1 LSTGPG
7 TTQPEIPPA
16 VREAVY
22 EFQRYL
28 SDDLAPM
35 MAVDAVE
42 MLLQI
47 PAPYMAS
54 TIQAW
59 IGGQFRGQGANVAV
73 SDYLFHAFKKLHQ
86 MMEYELIDR
95 SALAPFLVELEA
107 LLIEMC
113 PEADQSFLRNNLAR
127 VEEAV
132 GTSTV
137 APVQNLHRQAGGSA
151 TQSQSAPMAS
161 APAPAAASGPG
172 AVVPVEMAHGMR
184 RFSLLLDRLAHVP
197 VGPGGAEIAP
207 ALAAAA
213 AKARTDEEFERSIGE
228 LRSVGVDASMDK
240 VFQQLCRA
248 IPGWSVSTAAPDGK
262 PLALP
267 ESQSVKAMHRI
278 ISMAQSPEE
287 GAKRFDE
294 MLQAAVEQFN
304 SGSLAR
310 AAAMIDLARRI
321 VDEQRIKP
329 ESLEAIRRRAQDALA
344 VEQLREHADKPEK
357 HELLR
362 RVLTFFPA
370 YTARG
375 LLAALYNEPRRDKR
389 RLCLSLLEAHG
400 PEAREASLD
409 KLAEFGENPA
419 ADPHGYY
426 MRNLVYLM
434 RRIAPPGGTH
444 SDREVGLLLGLTA
457 WSQPML
463 IVREAVAS
471 LGSVKH
477 DKAEELLIAR
487 LQEAEQMLAHG
498 QAQGKDPSDLQGALD
513 WIVSALARRGTSDA
527 RRAVVDH
534 AFERHPALGDTL
546 ARIEELQSQDLGDD
560 RPLVDRLVRALRGE
574 LPSRVLGLVVGKN
587 PKAATHLIRALSH
600 TSAPEVRQLLEEI
613 GQRYAGQPI
622 GAEATK
628 AIATLGAASRATKD
642 EASTSLTGD
651 VELFGLPNL
660 LQSLADSR
668 VTGVLTLSDRECETI
683 GTLGFVDGQ
692 VVSGQVGPLSG
703 EAAFY
708 QLFEK
713 PIPGNFVFRRRGEV
727 AASCEPFEV
736 MPAILESLRRYDEFQ
751 VAHAVAPDDG
761 TYRTTDRK
769 PVPLADETDLALT
782 RTVWL
787 KASSG
792 ATPGQVEREI
802 AVDAF
807 RVRRLYAHWLEAGC
821 LAPR

>member
-1 LSTGPG
+1 MSSGTG
-7 TTQPEIPPA
+7 TSQPEIPPA

-22 EFQRYL
+22 EFHRYL

-54 TIQAW
+54 TIQSW

-86 MMEYELIDR
+86 MMEYELIDH
-95 SALAPFLVELEA
+95 AKLAPFLAELEP

-113 PEADQSFLRNNLAR
+113 PEADRSFLRDNLAR
-127 VEEAV
+127 VEE
-132 GTSTV
+132 GTGASTV
-137 APVQNLHRQAGGSA
+137 APVQNLHRQAGGTA
-151 TQSQSAPMAS
+151 TPQSAPIAS
-161 APAPAAASGPG
+161 AAAPATASGP
-172 AVVPVEMAHGMR
+172 AVGVPVDVAHGMR

-197 VGPGGAEIAP
+197 GSPGAVEIAP

-213 AKARTDEEFERSIGE
+213 AKARTDEDFERSIGE

-262 PLALP
+262 SFVLP

-278 ISMAQSPEE
+278 IAMAQSPEE

-304 SGSLAR
+304 TGSLAR

-321 VDEQRIKP
+321 VDEQRIRP
-329 ESLEAIRRRAQDALA
+329 ETLEAIRRRAQDALA
-344 VEQLREHADKPEK
+344 VEQLREHAEKPEK

-362 RVLTFFPA
+362 RVLTFFPG

-389 RLCLSLLEAHG
+389 RLCLGLLEAHG
-400 PEAREASLD
+400 LEAREASLD
-409 KLAEFGENPA
+409 KLAEFAENPG

-426 MRNLVYLM
+426 MRNLVYLL
-434 RRIAPPGGTH
+434 RRIAPPGPQ
-444 SDREVGLLLGLTA
+444 SDREVGLILGLTA

-498 QAQGKDPSDLQGALD
+498 HAQGKDPADLQGALD

-546 ARIEELQSQDLGDD
+546 ARIEELQTQDLGDD

-600 TSAPEVRQLLEEI
+600 TSTPEVRQLLEEI

-628 AIATLGAASRATKD
+628 ATTTLGAASRATKD

-660 LQSLADSR
+660 LQSLADSH
-668 VTGVLTLSDRECETI
+668 VTGVLTLSNRECETT
-683 GTLGFVDGQ
+683 GTLGFVDGL

-713 PIPGNFVFRRRGEV
+713 PVPGNFVFRRRGAV
-727 AASCEPFEV
+727 PASGEPFEV
-736 MPAILESLRRYDEFQ
+736 MPAILESLRRYDELQ
-751 VAHAVAPDDG
+751 VAQAVVPDDG
-761 TYRTTDRK
+761 TYRTTERK
-769 PVPLADETDLALT
+769 PVPLADETDLVLS

-787 KASSG
+787 RASSG